1 MQARKEK
8 RREREA
14 VRSGGV
20 ATLGGDNSDSGEEE
34 EEGENY
40 SDSEEEDRA
49 AKRFKSDN
57 LQDTEELARQL
68 LGEL

>member
-1 MQARKEK
+1 M
-8 RREREA
+8 
-14 VRSGGV
+14 RSGGV

-34 EEGENY
+34 EETEGQGENY

-68 LGEL
+68 LGDL